1 VTVSIRR
8 QFRLDR
14 RRTRHFLD
22 ELRATSSGLART
34 VYLPK
39 GVSSSEVESAWR
51 DAVGPEPLPLELK
64 KMAAASGSG
73 SVLFWGETARY
84 LIVPPFPLPGKD
96 VQSGY
101 AVDTLVGLLEQD
113 FTVALIL
120 VRLGAYAIALC
131 RDEAAIKSKVG
142 TGLVHGRHRKGGS
155 SQQRFQ
161 RHREKQTEQFLIR
174 VCHHVSELLE
184 PDTGVP
190 DYLVYGGA
198 WTTLLSLQKRCA
210 FLKKFSS
217 QILSP
222 LLDIPKP
229 DREVLDAAARR
240 VWASTVIELKEPAFD
255 ADN

>member
-1 VTVSIRR
+1 M
-8 QFRLDR
+8 
-14 RRTRHFLD
+14 RHFLD
-22 ELRATSSGLART
+22 ELRAGSSGHART

-39 GVSSSEVESAWR
+39 GVSPSEVESVWR
-51 DAVGPEPLPLELK
+51 DAVGPESLPPELTK
-64 KMAAASGSG
+64 IAAASGSG

-84 LIVPPFPLPGKD
+84 LIVPPFPLPRKD

-101 AVDTLVGLLEQD
+101 AVDTLVRLLEQD

-131 RDEAAIKSKVG
+131 RDETAIKSKVG

-161 RHREKQTEQFLIR
+161 RHREKQTEQFLLR
-174 VCHHVSELLE
+174 VCHEVLQLLE
-184 PDTGVP
+184 SQTGEL

-198 WTTLLSLQKRCA
+198 WTTILSLQKRCA
-210 FLKKFSS
+210 FLEKFSS
-217 QILSP
+217 QTLRP

-229 DREVLDAAARR
+229 NRGVLDGAARR
-240 VWASTVIELKEPAFD
+240 VWTSTVIELKESACD
-255 ADN
+255 ADD